1 MVLWSIPPSPD
12 LLRWLLS
19 AVRPQEVYLCGQYT
33 ADDMLTSVLRAVAG
47 MCKYA
52 LNHPH
57 QVTPPVANIAVQPAT
72 QPAAVAAQPT
82 SLLDINRMASRLG
95 VTEAIMRQALL
106 WLEARRNLPHRMAG
120 RGYRAH
126 CGRGWPP
133 RRDQLKQIEEEI
145 EELLA
150 EVRAFRRFFQR
161 ARLSDLNLHLADAG

>member
-1 MVLWSIPPSPD
+1 M
-12 LLRWLLS
+12 
-19 AVRPQEVYLCGQYT
+19 YLCGQYT

-57 QVTPPVANIAVQPAT
+57 QVTPPVANIAVQPPT

-126 CGRGWPP
+126 CGRGWPL

-150 EVRAFRRFFQR
+150 EVRAFASSSVHGCLTSTFILPMPANADRRQQTGAPR
-161 ARLSDLNLHLADAG
+161 NC